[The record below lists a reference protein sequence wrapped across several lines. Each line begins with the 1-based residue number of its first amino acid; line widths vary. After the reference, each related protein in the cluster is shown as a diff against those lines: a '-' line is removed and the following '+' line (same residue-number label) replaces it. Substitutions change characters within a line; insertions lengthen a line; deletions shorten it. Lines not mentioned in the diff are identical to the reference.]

1 MKNLRAKNLQ
11 LAGIELVMPTVLC
24 IDGRASKGRPTLTI
38 GYATGYVDTIVAP
51 LAAEWLSRQIRRRFG
66 EHGRGAEGDIAVEAF
81 YDKLASEFTREMPFL
96 AAIVSPHH
104 AASLGFG
111 IDQTANGA
119 VIKPHDYG
127 RRRVNG
133 DVLSRF
139 MDGAGLARW
148 MFAGPVHAFINPKT
162 GAAQV
167 AFEPLPGGIELT
179 DTDKPDSSGARL
191 CKRANEAVAWYG
203 FGVPIRDPAEIV
215 LMLRNEIAEARNAQ
229 AHARRTAHV

>member
-1 MKNLRAKNLQ
+1 
-11 LAGIELVMPTVLC
+11 
-24 IDGRASKGRPTLTI
+24 
-38 GYATGYVDTIVAP
+38 
-51 LAAEWLSRQIRRRFG
+51 
-66 EHGRGAEGDIAVEAF
+66 
-81 YDKLASEFTREMPFL
+81 
-96 AAIVSPHH
+96 
-104 AASLGFG
+104 
-111 IDQTANGA
+111 
-119 VIKPHDYG
+119 
-127 RRRVNG
+127 
-133 DVLSRF
+133 

-179 DTDKPDSSGARL
+179 GTDKPDSSGARL

-203 FGVPIRDPAEIV
+203 FGVSIRDPAEIV